1 MEIHIH
7 AARLLIA
14 STFIQFCLIIHQIYS
29 MLPHFRRTRNGDL
42 LLYRREEAEKG
53 LVKSMPG
60 LCEPPSQVKAKAV
73 RAVKSKNGDAKNV
86 QILHGQFPIQ
96 FGKYRGQTFLWMVE
110 NCLSYAGWLRDAMR
124 RERTSMRLR
133 ITYSLSLKV
142 SNGLYIHIL

>member
-1 MEIHIH
+1 
-7 AARLLIA
+7 
-14 STFIQFCLIIHQIYS
+14 

-73 RAVKSKNGDAKNV
+73 RAVKSKNGDPKNV

-110 NCLSYAGWLRDAMR
+110 NCLGYAGWLVDAMR

-142 SNGLYIHIL
+142 EKLSN

>member
-73 RAVKSKNGDAKNV
+73 RAVKSKNGDPKNV

-96 FGKYRGQTFLWMVE
+96 FGKYRGQTLLWMVE
-110 NCLSYAGWLRDAMR
+110 NCLGYAGWLVDAMR
-124 RERTSMRLR
+124 RET
-133 ITYSLSLKV
+133 ITQAPLSQNKHAFKDYLLSFPEGK
-142 SNGLYIHIL
+142 